1 MKPSISLHIAAELK
15 NLAAICLFVEEV
27 ATALGVDPAI
37 IPDVVLA
44 VDEAA
49 SNIIIHGYQ
58 GQGGAVEIEVG
69 QEGDALVIRLRDEA
83 APFDPTTVP
92 APDLTVPL
100 EQRAVGGLGI
110 HLIRQVMD
118 EMAHRVTPQ
127 GGNEL
132 TLVKRGIGR
141 GGTTDTKDHKG
152 QESET
157 VRKGEQTN

>member
-110 HLIRQVMD
+110 HLGVFKM
-118 EMAHRVTPQ
+118 
-127 GGNEL
+127 
-132 TLVKRGIGR
+132 
-141 GGTTDTKDHKG
+141 
-152 QESET
+152 S
-157 VRKGEQTN
+157 